1 MTKSALWPLLF
12 CLLSTM
18 VTSCDKE
25 TTVGFLEVNAPS
37 SGSYEIYKFELGENR
52 SLVSEQSGV
61 FNEKISLA
69 PGNYLVL
76 ADCSSESIIIHP
88 NETKSLTAHQVDFTP
103 PFTPNE
109 GDSFSIQCSRSND
122 IKSRQQF
129 NNKYSF
135 NVLHGNRD
143 LLVSLVPFNI
153 NSNSFKNPLVPQKIS
168 YQLSAVQVE
177 KFADANAK
185 NSYFISPLNELVS
198 VTKSLQLGNWEFLLP
213 GSYTLELNGTE
224 LPIIVGQN
232 ESKTIKPASIHVE
245 TSQNTDLSK
254 AADIQGAPQLV
265 EINEGHWLN
274 FNETYPILPG
284 TFVVQIKGSARQVIY
299 EITEG
304 EEKIFETKSVIINQG
319 CSPWEWTCLGQRDVM
334 LYEDGHAYP
343 FVENV
348 TDVPVLYIDDGAPI
362 WVGVGGSRDIRYKLP
377 EKLKSKSLNVGYI
390 NLIPTPEL
398 RPGQRTDLM
407 RVEANKLP
415 FEGVSLDLNLEK
427 PTKMPLIGG
436 WYFLSHYVS
445 LSASEGERRLSKRGF
460 KVVPGE
466 TIDIEFKVFFSEKR
480 MKQYTSKNLPQRKVA
495 GGSGGDPD
503 LIEFKAL

>member
-1 MTKSALWPLLF
+1 
-12 CLLSTM
+12 M
-18 VTSCDKE
+18 VTSCNEK
-25 TTVGFLEVNAPS
+25 TTLGYLEVNAPS
-37 SGSYEIYKFELGENR
+37 YGSYEIYKFELGANR

-61 FNEKISLA
+61 FNEKIPLA

-88 NETKSLTAHQVDFTP
+88 HKTKSLTAHQVDFTP
-103 PFTPNE
+103 PFIPHA

-129 NNKYSF
+129 SNKYSF

-153 NSNSFKNPLVPQKIS
+153 NSNLFEDPQVPQKIS

-177 KFADANAK
+177 QFADGKAT

-213 GSYTLELNGTE
+213 GKYTLELNGTE
-224 LPIIVGQN
+224 LPIVIGDN
-232 ESKTIKPASIHVE
+232 ESKVVKPASIEVE

-284 TFVVQIKGSARQVIY
+284 TFVVQIKGSARQVTY

-304 EEKIFETKSVIINQG
+304 EKKVFQTKSVIINQG

-377 EKLKSKSLNVGYI
+377 EKAKSKSLNVGYI
-390 NLIPTPEL
+390 NLIPIPEL

-436 WYFLSHYVS
+436 WYYLSHYVS
-445 LSASEGERRLSKRGF
+445 LSISEGERRLSKRGF

-480 MKQYTSKNLPQRKVA
+480 MKQYSAKNPPLRKVA
-495 GGSGGDPD
+495 GSGGNGDPD
-503 LIEFKAL
+503 LVRFKAL